1 MILTRAIII
10 KKINDTNKYLIDIP
24 SFAKANS
31 VQQYQVEALVCY
43 QPGCIPGYM
52 PGDAV
57 FVQFEGFNKSHPVI
71 MGKMYTGDTKYDR
84 INITANNL
92 TVKETASLTDN
103 TYINSMKLLEL
114 ATKINSLSA
123 EKVESDASLK
133 EELSKLQLTVVKLA
147 DKLAK
152 L

>member
-1 MILTRAIII
+1 M
-10 KKINDTNKYLIDIP
+10 
-24 SFAKANS
+24 
-31 VQQYQVEALVCY
+31 E
-43 QPGCIPGYM
+43 
-52 PGDAV
+52 
-57 FVQFEGFNKSHPVI
+57 
-71 MGKMYTGDTKYDR
+71 
-84 INITANNL
+84 NNL
-92 TVKETASLTDN
+92 TVKETANLTDN

>member
-1 MILTRAIII
+1 
-10 KKINDTNKYLIDIP
+10 
-24 SFAKANS
+24 
-31 VQQYQVEALVCY
+31 
-43 QPGCIPGYM
+43 
-52 PGDAV
+52 
-57 FVQFEGFNKSHPVI
+57 
-71 MGKMYTGDTKYDR
+71 
-84 INITANNL
+84 
-92 TVKETASLTDN
+92 
-103 TYINSMKLLEL
+103 MKLLEL

>member
-1 MILTRAIII
+1 MRI
-10 KKINDTNKYLIDIP
+10 
-24 SFAKANS
+24 AK
-31 VQQYQVEALVCY
+31 
-43 QPGCIPGYM
+43 
-52 PGDAV
+52 
-57 FVQFEGFNKSHPVI
+57 
-71 MGKMYTGDTKYDR
+71 KYDR

-92 TVKETASLTDN
+92 TVKETANLTDN

>member
-1 MILTRAIII
+1 M
-10 KKINDTNKYLIDIP
+10 
-24 SFAKANS
+24 
-31 VQQYQVEALVCY
+31 E
-43 QPGCIPGYM
+43 
-52 PGDAV
+52 
-57 FVQFEGFNKSHPVI
+57 
-71 MGKMYTGDTKYDR
+71 KYDR

-92 TVKETASLTDN
+92 TVKETANLTDN

-123 EKVESDASLK
+123 EKIESDASLK